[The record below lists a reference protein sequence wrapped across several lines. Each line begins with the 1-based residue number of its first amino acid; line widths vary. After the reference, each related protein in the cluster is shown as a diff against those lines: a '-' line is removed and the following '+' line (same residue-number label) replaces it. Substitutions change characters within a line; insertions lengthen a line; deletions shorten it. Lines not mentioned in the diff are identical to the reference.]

1 MNVLNIGIIIFILF
15 GALLGFKRGFTKEIV
30 KAAGFLIIV
39 ILAYFLKNP
48 LSVLMY
54 EHLPFLHIGILKGVE
69 VLNIIVYEFLAF
81 IIVLILLSILLK
93 VILMAT
99 SVLEKLLTATII
111 LGIPSKIAGAIVGIF
126 HHYIIAFIVLTILSL
141 PVFNVGIIQ
150 ESSLRVKIVNDTPLL
165 SNSVDKTMSV
175 INEFMDL
182 KEKYDDREVN
192 TKDFNC
198 GAIDLFTKYDV
209 INQQSLQ
216 KLIDKGKINYAEC
229 AK

>member
-15 GALLGFKRGFTKEIV
+15 GAVLGFKRGFTKEVV
-30 KAAGFLIIV
+30 KAAGFLLIV

-81 IIVLILLSILLK
+81 IIVLILLSIALK
-93 VILMAT
+93 FILMAT
-99 SVLEKLLTATII
+99 SVFEKILTATII
-111 LGIPSKIAGAIVGIF
+111 LGIPSKIAGALIGLL
-126 HHYIIAFIVLTILSL
+126 HHYIVAFIILTILSL
-141 PVFNVGIIQ
+141 PIFNVGIIKD
-150 ESSLRVKIVNDTPLL
+150 SSLRQKIVNDTPLL
-165 SNSVDKTMSV
+165 SGTVDKTMLV

-182 KEKYDDREVN
+182 KEKYEDREVN

-198 GAIDLFTKYDV
+198 GAIDLFTKYE
-209 INQQSLQ
+209 IISQESLQ
-216 KLIDKGKINYAEC
+216 KLINKGKINYSEC
-229 AK
+229 TK

>member
-1 MNVLNIGIIIFILF
+1 MNVLNIGIVIFILF
-15 GALLGFKRGFTKEIV
+15 GAVLGFKRGFTKEIV
-30 KAAGFLIIV
+30 KAAGFLLIV

-81 IIVLILLSILLK
+81 IIVLIVLSIALK
-93 VILMAT
+93 LILMAT
-99 SVLEKLLTATII
+99 SVFEKILTATII
-111 LGIPSKIAGAIVGIF
+111 LGIPSKIAGALIGLI
-126 HHYIIAFIVLTILSL
+126 HHYIVAFIVLTILSL
-141 PVFNVGIIQ
+141 PIFNVGIIQ
-150 ESSLRVKIVNDTPLL
+150 DSTLRQKIVNDTPLL
-165 SNSVDKTMSV
+165 SGTVDKTMAV

-182 KEKYDDREVN
+182 KERYEDREVN

-209 INQQSLQ
+209 ISQESLQ
-216 KLIDKGKINYAEC
+216 KLINKGKINYSEC
-229 AK
+229 LK